1 MAYIL
6 GTAGHVDHGK
16 TALVKR
22 LTGIETSH
30 LPEEKKRGMTI
41 ELGFASLDDASHGK
55 VGIVDVPGHE
65 RFIRNMVAGTWGL
78 DAALLIVAADD
89 GWMQMSADHLRV
101 LKSMK
106 INSILLVI
114 TKADLVEED
123 MLSLII
129 EDVNTECKKIIGR
142 ELPAVAVSAMT
153 GYGIENLRAEISKLL
168 SSSKQAKLDTGFLYI
183 DRSFNLKGIGT
194 TITGTLRGKKL
205 SVGDSL
211 YLYPECEECRIKSIQ
226 NHHKSVEEIEAGSRT
241 ALNLKTGEKTKV
253 ERGMLLAEKDSKNIL
268 YGKEF
273 LIRVDEIFT
282 ADGKL
287 KNNVEAELALG
298 SAHAIGALHF
308 NQFDKSLAR
317 LSLEKKLACHWNQ
330 NAVLIRHGGSEIL
343 ASCRVLAAFEIYKR
357 IQFKEAFEVYREKE
371 LPSIY
376 AYEFQVKGF
385 CNNSKIK
392 TEELSKDKNEIIEFS
407 KLRFKKNKL
416 KIWEEQISK
425 KAKNSQ
431 AGFTLE
437 EVDISVPTNIKQIIF
452 KKLCSENKLEQ
463 SGHIYK
469 EKGRSEQDISQNART
484 ILNLAKKAGFAGIE
498 VDKLKVPQ
506 ARKEVRDLIKL
517 GKLVCLENYLHYH
530 KEFYDKAVN
539 KLLAKFKK
547 GDRLSIADAREATGL
562 SRKYVLPILN
572 LLEKDKV
579 LKRDGNERVVL

>member
-1 MAYIL
+1 
-6 GTAGHVDHGK
+6 
-16 TALVKR
+16 
-22 LTGIETSH
+22 
-30 LPEEKKRGMTI
+30 
-41 ELGFASLDDASHGK
+41 
-55 VGIVDVPGHE
+55 
-65 RFIRNMVAGTWGL
+65 
-78 DAALLIVAADD
+78 
-89 GWMQMSADHLRV
+89 
-101 LKSMK
+101 
-106 INSILLVI
+106 
-114 TKADLVEED
+114 
-123 MLSLII
+123 
-129 EDVNTECKKIIGR
+129 
-142 ELPAVAVSAMT
+142 MT

-168 SSSKQAKLDTGFLYI
+168 SSSKQAKLDTSFLYI

-205 SVGDSL
+205 SVGDNL

-226 NHHKSVEEIEAGSRT
+226 NHHKSVEEIDAGSRT
-241 ALNLKTGEKTKV
+241 ALNLKTGEKTKA
-253 ERGMLLAEKDSKNIL
+253 ERGMLLAEKDSKLIL
-268 YGKEF
+268 HGREF

-282 ADGKL
+282 AGGKM
-287 KNNVEAELALG
+287 KNHVEVELALG

-317 LSLEKKLACHWNQ
+317 LSLEKKLACRWNQ

-357 IQFKEAFEVYREKE
+357 VEFKEAFEVYRDRE
-371 LPSIY
+371 LPSID

-385 CNNSKIK
+385 CDNPKIK
-392 TEELSKDKNEIIEFS
+392 TEELSGDKKEIAEYS
-407 KLRFKKNKL
+407 NLRFKKQKL
-416 KIWEEQISK
+416 DEWQTKILQT
-425 KAKNSQ
+425 AKNSQ

-437 EVDISVPTNIKQIIF
+437 EVDIPVSTKIKQTIF
-452 KKLCSENKLEQ
+452 KKLCSENKLEN

-469 EKGRSEQDISQNART
+469 EKGRGDQDISKNART

-530 KEFYDKAVN
+530 KEFYDKTVD

-547 GDRLSIADAREATGL
+547 GDRFSIADAREATGL

-572 LLEKDKV
+572 LLEKDK
-579 LKRDGNERVVL
+579 LLRRDGNERVVL